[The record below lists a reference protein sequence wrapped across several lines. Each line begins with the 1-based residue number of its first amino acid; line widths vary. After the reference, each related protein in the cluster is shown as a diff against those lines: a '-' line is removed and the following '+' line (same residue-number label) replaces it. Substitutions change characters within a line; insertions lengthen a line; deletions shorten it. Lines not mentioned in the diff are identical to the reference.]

1 MASPYLYLAL
11 LASGVVSAATQ
22 ICVWR
27 ESSAHQ
33 QTGSESVLEVL
44 MGDSRRLF
52 ANHFI
57 TKADVY
63 MHSGVY
69 PSIFDQ
75 AERARRSHLSSISAA
90 PSGDSAH
97 ADEHEHT
104 DAHEGEH

>member
-1 MASPYLYLAL
+1 MASSWVIVSFL
-11 LASGVVSAATQ
+11 LTLSFTLSTQ
-22 ICVWR
+22 IYLGR
-27 ESSAHQ
+27 ERSQHQ
-33 QTGSESVLEVL
+33 QTGAGGVLVSL

-63 MHSGVY
+63 LHNGVY